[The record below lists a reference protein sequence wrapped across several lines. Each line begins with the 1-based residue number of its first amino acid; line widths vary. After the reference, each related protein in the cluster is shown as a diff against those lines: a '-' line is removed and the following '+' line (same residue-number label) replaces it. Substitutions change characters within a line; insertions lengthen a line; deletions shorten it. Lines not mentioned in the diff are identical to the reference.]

1 MKRRVDYEMTSR
13 QYIDILLILS
23 CRIPLKTKRQHADE
37 ESNNNKE
44 HKLENCWTI
53 YIVKIV
59 DLKLDI

>member
-1 MKRRVDYEMTSR
+1 MTSR